1 MNLVMT
7 GEDKAMIE
15 QVLWLIGNIT
25 GEDVIYRNLIVESTV
40 IYQTF
45 QRLIEG

>member
-7 GEDKAMIE
+7 GDDKAMIE